1 MLVNT
6 KHFGEIEL
14 DEEKIIRFEQG
25 IMGFEEYKNYTLIYD
40 IEEGE
45 NHVISWL
52 QSLDDAALALPVINP
67 YLVKTDYDPRVEDE
81 LLKSLGE
88 IKEDSLIV
96 FTSLTVPSDVKK
108 MSANLKA
115 PFVINGDTKK
125 GIQVIVENADYA
137 VKYNVYEAIQELKKE
152 KGDA

>member
-14 DEEKIIRFEQG
+14 DEEKIIHFEQG

-67 YLVKTDYDPRVEDE
+67 YLVKADYDPRVEDE
-81 LLKSLGE
+81 LLKPLGE

-125 GIQVIVENADYA
+125 GIQVIVENTDYA

>member
-6 KHFGEIEL
+6 KHFGEIDL
-14 DEEKIIRFEQG
+14 DEEKIIHFEQG
-25 IMGFEEYKNYTLIYD
+25 IVGFEEYKNYTLIYD

-52 QSLDDAALALPVINP
+52 QCLDDAALALPVINP

-81 LLKSLGE
+81 LLKPLGE

-108 MSANLKA
+108 MTANLKA

-137 VKYNVYEAIQELKKE
+137 VKYNVYEAIQELKEE